1 MHKDDKRLVDA
12 AVEQGWR
19 VEPKR
24 DGVQLKSPDG
34 ITLVT
39 IHNTPSDWRA
49 RANTIAKMRRGGFQ
63 WPPKGKGEK

>member
-1 MHKDDKRLVDA
+1 MK
-12 AVEQGWR
+12 
-19 VEPKR
+19 PKR
-24 DGVQLKSPDG
+24 DGIQLKSPDG

-63 WPPKGKGEK
+63 WPPRGKGEK